1 MKKDFL
7 SISDL
12 NKKEIL
18 DILDLA
24 AKIKK
29 SPEKYSSTLSGKTLV
44 MFFEKP
50 STRTRL
56 SFEIAMTQLGGHAI
70 FFSKDSHFLSTGEDI
85 FDTSKVIS
93 RYADFLMARVNSHK
107 TLKQFAQYCDI
118 PVLNGLSDFEH
129 PFQALADL
137 MTIKEIKGLKNV
149 KVSYVGD
156 GYNIC
161 NSLMVI
167 CAMLGVS
174 VSIGCPKGYEPKMEL
189 LSSKLKKCVELTENP
204 KEAVKDAD
212 VVYTDTWI
220 SMGLES
226 EKEKRIQIFSPYQV
240 NSNLMKHAKKD
251 AIFLHCLPAHKNME
265 VTKEVIEGKQSAVF
279 QQAENRLHVQKAVL
293 VQLNKKI
300 SLKG

>member
-7 SISDL
+7 SILDL
-12 NKKEIL
+12 NEKEIL
-18 DILDLA
+18 DILELSSV
-24 AKIKK
+24 IKK
-29 SPEKYSSTLSGKTLV
+29 SPRKYSSSLSQKTLV

-70 FFSKDSHFLSTGEDI
+70 DFSKDSHFLATGEDL
-85 FDTSKVIS
+85 FDTAKVIS
-93 RYADFLMARVNSHK
+93 RYADFFMARVYSHK
-107 TLKQFAQYCDI
+107 TLKQFAEYCDI
-118 PVLNGLSDFEH
+118 PVLNGLSDLEH

-149 KVSYVGD
+149 KVAYVGD
-156 GYNIC
+156 GYNVC
-161 NSLMVI
+161 NSLMLI
-167 CAMLGVS
+167 CAMLGVNI
-174 VSIGCPKGYEPKMEL
+174 SIGCPKRYEPKVEL
-189 LSSKLKKCVELTENP
+189 LSNQLKKYVELTENP

-226 EKEKRIQIFSPYQV
+226 EKEKRIKIFMPYQV
-240 NSNLMKHAKKD
+240 NSALLEYANKD
-251 AIFLHCLPAHKNME
+251 VVFMHCLPAHKDME
-265 VTKEVIEGKQSAVF
+265 VTKEVIEGQQSVVF

-293 VQLNKKI
+293 ITLGKKI
-300 SLKG
+300 S